1 MKVYTIW
8 VKKIILTFMNG
19 SLRIGRL
26 LGIPIFLHWT
36 FLLIIPLF
44 AYIIGSQIGP
54 TTDMLHEIFAI
65 GIDTTII
72 SAGFMPW
79 ILGTVV
85 ALGLFFGVFVHEL
98 AHSIVARSKGIK
110 MQSITLLM
118 FGGVSQMDEGT
129 PEPRTELPMALAGPL
144 MSLVFGLVCCG
155 LVYAAPEV
163 TPDPALQGVFVFLF
177 GYIGVLNIILF
188 AFNLIPA
195 FPMDGGRVLRAV
207 LAARMPLDR
216 ATRIAANVGKAFAVI
231 FGIVGLY
238 FFSPFL
244 ILIALFVYIGAGL
257 ESTAVQYNVL
267 LRDVVVGD
275 MMSSPVITVP
285 MNLPLVKVID
295 LMYSSKHLGFPVVD
309 RDTLV
314 GMVTLVDVNRTSPID
329 REAMQVKDVM
339 SRNTITLPPTAS
351 VIDALRIMSTNNI
364 GRIPVVHEDRIVGI
378 VTRTDILKVTEL
390 KKI

>member
-1 MKVYTIW
+1 MD
-8 VKKIILTFMNG
+8 G

-26 LGIPIFLHWT
+26 FGIPILLHWT

-44 AYIIGSQIGP
+44 AYIIGSQIDA
-54 TTDMLHEIFAI
+54 TTDMLREIFSI
-65 GIDTTII
+65 GIDTSII
-72 SAGFMPW
+72 TGGYMPW

-85 ALGLFFGVFVHEL
+85 ALGLFFGVLVHEL
-98 AHSIVARSKGIK
+98 AHSLVARRKGIR

-118 FGGVSQMDEGT
+118 FGGVAQMDEGT
-129 PEPRTELPMALAGPL
+129 PEPRTELPMALAGPIT
-144 MSLVFGLVCCG
+144 SLLFGLVCCG
-155 LVYAAPEV
+155 LVYLAPDM
-163 TPDPALQGVFVFLF
+163 TPDPAQQGILIFIF
-177 GYIGVLNIILF
+177 GYLGVLNIILF

-244 ILIALFVYIGAGL
+244 ILIALFVYIGASM

-267 LRDVVVGD
+267 LRDVTVGS
-275 MMSSPVITVP
+275 MMSAPVTTVP
-285 MNLPLVKVID
+285 ANLPLSKVIEM
-295 LMYSSKHLGFPVVD
+295 MYSSKHLGFPVIE

-314 GMVTLVDVNRTSPID
+314 GMVTLADVNRTSSID
-329 REAMQVKDVM
+329 REAMQVKDIMTRDV
-339 SRNTITLPPTAS
+339 IALPPTAS
-351 VIDALRIMSTNNI
+351 VIDALRIMSTRNI
-364 GRIPVVHEDRIVGI
+364 GRIPIVHEDRIVGI

-390 KKI
+390 RKI

>member
-1 MKVYTIW
+1 MD
-8 VKKIILTFMNG
+8 G

-26 LGIPIFLHWT
+26 FGIPILLHWT

-44 AYIIGSQIGP
+44 AYIIGSQIDA
-54 TTDMLHEIFAI
+54 TTDMLREIFGI

-72 SAGFMPW
+72 IGGYMPW

-85 ALGLFFGVFVHEL
+85 ALGLFFGVLVHEL
-98 AHSIVARSKGIK
+98 AHSLVARSKGIK

-118 FGGVSQMDEGT
+118 FGGVAQMDEGT
-129 PEPRTELPMALAGPL
+129 PEPRTELPMALAGPIT
-144 MSLVFGLVCCG
+144 SLIFGLVCCG
-155 LVYAAPEV
+155 LVYITPGMTRTRHCRACTYIHLRVPRRAQHHPLCLQ
-163 TPDPALQGVFVFLF
+163 PDPR
-177 GYIGVLNIILF
+177 ISH
-188 AFNLIPA
+188 
-195 FPMDGGRVLRAV
+195 GRRPGTRAV

-244 ILIALFVYIGAGL
+244 ILIALFVYIGASM

-267 LRDVVVGD
+267 LRDVTVGN
-275 MMSSPVITVP
+275 MMSAPVATVP
-285 MNLPLVKVID
+285 ANLPLSKVIEM
-295 LMYSSKHLGFPVVD
+295 MYSSKHLGFPVIE

-314 GMVTLVDVNRTSPID
+314 GMITLADVNRTSSID

-339 SRNTITLPPTAS
+339 TRDVIVLPPTAP
-351 VIDALRIMSTNNI
+351 VMDALRIMSTRNI
-364 GRIPVVHEDRIVGI
+364 GRIPIVQEDRIVGI

-390 KKI
+390 RKI

>member
-1 MKVYTIW
+1 MD
-8 VKKIILTFMNG
+8 G

-26 LGIPIFLHWT
+26 FGIPILLHWT

-44 AYIIGSQIGP
+44 AYIIGSQIDA
-54 TTDMLHEIFAI
+54 TTDMLREIFGI

-72 SAGFMPW
+72 IGGYMPW

-85 ALGLFFGVFVHEL
+85 ALGLFFGVLVHEL
-98 AHSIVARSKGIK
+98 AHSLVARSKGIK

-118 FGGVSQMDEGT
+118 FGGVAQMDEGT
-129 PEPRTELPMALAGPL
+129 PEPRTELPMALAGPIT
-144 MSLVFGLVCCG
+144 SLIFGLVCCG
-155 LVYAAPEV
+155 LVYITPGM
-163 TPDPALQGVFVFLF
+163 TPDPALQGVLIFIF
-177 GYIGVLNIILF
+177 GYLGVLNIILF

-244 ILIALFVYIGAGL
+244 ILIALFVYIGASM

-267 LRDVVVGD
+267 LRDVTVGN
-275 MMSSPVITVP
+275 MMSAPVATVP
-285 MNLPLVKVID
+285 ANLPLSKVIEM
-295 LMYSSKHLGFPVVD
+295 MYSSKHLGFPVIE

-314 GMVTLVDVNRTSPID
+314 GMITLADVNRTSSID

-339 SRNTITLPPTAS
+339 TRDVIVLPPTAP
-351 VIDALRIMSTNNI
+351 VMDALRIMST
-364 GRIPVVHEDRIVGI
+364 R
-378 VTRTDILKVTEL
+378 
-390 KKI
+390 